1 MVLNAYMLSIPC
13 MLNTLLFLSVSA
25 KRHLIICPSS
35 LFVAKYSSNDFQV
48 GLVYDSCRI
57 IYLWGVS
64 NLGFLLITQ
73 QVRKKHAQNV
83 SKDQHVGETVQL
95 FKGRVW
101 VNKNLQSFD
110 GD

>member
-25 KRHLIICPSS
+25 KRHLI
-35 LFVAKYSSNDFQV
+35 D
-48 GLVYDSCRI
+48 
-57 IYLWGVS
+57 LWGVS

>member
-73 QVRKKHAQNV
+73 QVRKNTHKMCQRTNMLGKQCNC
-83 SKDQHVGETVQL
+83 SKVEFG
-95 FKGRVW
+95 
-101 VNKNLQSFD
+101 
-110 GD
+110 